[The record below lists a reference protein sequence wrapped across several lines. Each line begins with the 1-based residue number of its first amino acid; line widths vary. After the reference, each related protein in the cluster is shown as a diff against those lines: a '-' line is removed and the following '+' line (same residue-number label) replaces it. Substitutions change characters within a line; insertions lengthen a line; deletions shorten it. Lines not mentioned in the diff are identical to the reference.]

1 MRLKSYKR
9 NTKVSLRI
17 RDFKGNRTN
26 SIGNKGRTKN
36 LKKKRCLSKLHSNSN
51 SLKMAHI

>member
-1 MRLKSYKR
+1 MQLESHKG
-9 NTKVSLRI
+9 NTKASLGI
-17 RDFKGNRTN
+17 RDFKSSRTN

-36 LKKKRCLSKLHSNSN
+36 LKKRHLSGLCSNSN